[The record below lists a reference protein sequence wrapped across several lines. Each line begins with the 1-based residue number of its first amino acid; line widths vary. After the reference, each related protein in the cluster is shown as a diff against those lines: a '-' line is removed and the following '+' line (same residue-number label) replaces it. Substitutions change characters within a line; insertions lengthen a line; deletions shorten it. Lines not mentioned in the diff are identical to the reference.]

1 MTDHHSVRFTLLDQ
15 QVVDADGRRIGRV
28 DDLLCDDPGPGGEP
42 VITHLL
48 SGAEALGDRLGGLT
62 GKLMAAVSARL
73 RTTPDGP
80 SRIPAD
86 LVADHADLVHLRVR
100 LADLP
105 NVAGLERWLSAHV
118 ISLLP
123 GAGDADQ

>member
-42 VITHLL
+42 V
-48 SGAEALGDRLGGLT
+48 
-62 GKLMAAVSARL
+62 
-73 RTTPDGP
+73 
-80 SRIPAD
+80 
-86 LVADHADLVHLRVR
+86 ADHADLVHLRVR

-105 NVAGLERWLSAHV
+105 DVAGLERWLSAHV